1 VVPIL
6 STGEAEGALY
16 YVMRNTAGAL
26 RFAESFLAI
35 FDKAPDVAKP
45 RIEEA
50 KQRVERLRGGDV
62 KKSKSP

>member
-1 VVPIL
+1 
-6 STGEAEGALY
+6 
-16 YVMRNTAGAL
+16 MRNTAGAL